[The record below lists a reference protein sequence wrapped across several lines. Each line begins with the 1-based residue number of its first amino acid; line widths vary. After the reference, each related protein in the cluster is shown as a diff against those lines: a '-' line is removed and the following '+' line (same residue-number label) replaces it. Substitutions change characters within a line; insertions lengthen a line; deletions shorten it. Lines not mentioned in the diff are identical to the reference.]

1 MLKYIVKS
9 HYRFRSCDSLK
20 YLLKCIFPD
29 SAVTEKISM
38 GKDKARYLI
47 IYVIYV
53 IIYMEFKQKMKSMTN
68 NFLCVSTSF
77 DESQ

>member
-1 MLKYIVKS
+1 MSYCGWGHSKCRKNVLKYIVKS

-20 YLLKCIFPD
+20 YLLKSIFPD

-47 IYVIYV
+47 IYVIFSGIQTENEKY
-53 IIYMEFKQKMKSMTN
+53 
-68 NFLCVSTSF
+68 
-77 DESQ
+77 D